1 MDDFENEQILTKKS
15 VQLHNDIDSLISKLE
30 SLVEAVD
37 IASQD
42 KQRLI
47 QITTT
52 KINLIINE
60 FETNKPLELPNLR
73 SINLKDIELLIKN
86 QRLLHLFVR
95 WLSFI
100 RIESNYFPSLRYTT
114 YFTTVMNLFN
124 HFNYLDDKSNN
135 NVLSM
140 IFNNYSLSN
149 IKLFYQCLVFQGIFL
164 VLLKN
169 ALNGN
174 NNYPNNN
181 PSTSLPKFKINL
193 EKIYQFLLHQYQTT
207 LNKI

>member
-60 FETNKPLELPNLR
+60 FETNPKLLDSHLQNYITQLCDLYLNQLSIRSHCGEIVYNLA
-73 SINLKDIELLIKN
+73 K
-86 QRLLHLFVR
+86 F
-95 WLSFI
+95 
-100 RIESNYFPSLRYTT
+100 
-114 YFTTVMNLFN
+114 
-124 HFNYLDDKSNN
+124 DK
-135 NVLSM
+135 
-140 IFNNYSLSN
+140 
-149 IKLFYQCLVFQGIFL
+149 
-164 VLLKN
+164 
-169 ALNGN
+169 
-174 NNYPNNN
+174 
-181 PSTSLPKFKINL
+181 
-193 EKIYQFLLHQYQTT
+193 
-207 LNKI
+207 